1 MIYKSTKDTQLYTKQ
16 FLQKTVQKD
25 NHKHPFS

>member
-1 MIYKSTKDTQLYTKQ
+1 MIYKSNKDTQLDTKQ

-25 NHKHPFS
+25 NHHPFF

>member
-1 MIYKSTKDTQLYTKQ
+1 MIYKSKKDTQLYTKQ

-25 NHKHPFS
+25 YHPFF